1 MKIASV
7 ILLLSFLISMFSY
20 DSGYDAGTADATKN
34 ITGQFTTDLENVLL
48 EGQYHQIPN
57 RTMILFENIHVLR

>member
-20 DSGYDAGTADATKN
+20 DAGYDAGTEDATKN